1 MAYTI
6 NNFNGTTLAT
16 VADGTLDSST
26 SINFAGRNFAGY
38 GEYLNENQLWLMQ
51 HFANVSAPA
60 NSITGQIW
68 FDTAAQQV
76 KVYNGTAYKTLANVD
91 NLTAQ
96 IDTVNTAIIANVN
109 LINANIVSN
118 VATLVSNAA
127 SQQEQITNLW
137 SNAAAQTNSINS
149 LWSNAESQTTSIGLL
164 ADGQVAANVLIDAK
178 ASLDSPEFTGTPV
191 APTQAM
197 GNNSTAIATT
207 EYVMTQDALRKSYID
222 TILESN
228 VTSLSDTIT
237 TGLDE
242 KAPIDSPLFTG
253 TPATQTPSIGDNST
267 RLATTAYVMSQDAIR
282 RVYVDNSVLGN
293 ISLLSTSVNSSL
305 ATKAPS
311 ANPTFTGTVI
321 APTPATG
328 DSSTK
333 VATTQFVQTTV
344 ASAAK
349 WQGSSKYVSQGLP
362 DAGYGSDG
370 DFWFQYI

>member
-6 NNFNGTTLAT
+6 NNFNGTTLAN

-26 SINFAGRNFAGY
+26 SIKFAGRNFAGY

-60 NSITGQIW
+60 NSVAGQIW

-76 KVYNGTAYKTLANVD
+76 KVYNGTAYKTLANTD
-91 NLTAQ
+91 NLTTQ
-96 IDTVNTAIIANVN
+96 IATVNAAVIANVN
-109 LINANIVSN
+109 LINANIISN

-127 SQQEQITNLW
+127 SQQEHLTNLW
-137 SNAAAQTNSINS
+137 ANAATQTVSINSLWTNAAAQTTSINS
-149 LWSNAESQTTSIGLL
+149 LAS
-164 ADGQVAANVLIDAK
+164 GQDAANVLVDAK
-178 ASLDSPEFTGTPV
+178 ASLSSPEFTGVPT
-191 APTQAM
+191 APTRAM
-197 GNNSTAIATT
+197 GNTSTAIATT

-228 VTSLSDTIT
+228 VTTLSDAIT
-237 TGLDE
+237 TGLAE
-242 KAPIDSPLFTG
+242 KAPINSPTLTG
-253 TPATQTPSIGDNST
+253 TPSTQTPSIGDNST

-282 RVYVDNSVLGN
+282 RVYVDNAVLGN
-293 ISLLSTSVNSSL
+293 IAVLNTSVNSSL

-311 ANPTFTGTVI
+311 ENPTFTGTVI
-321 APTPATG
+321 APTPTTG

-349 WQGSSKYVSQGLP
+349 WQGSSKYVSQGTP
-362 DAGYGSDG
+362 DAGLGTDG